1 MNNRWVRIALGV
13 AISCGFLFLAVR
25 NVEWSETLEALKA
38 AHYLYIPPL
47 MAVSIWTLYA
57 RAQRWRVLLRP
68 LGVPPMKHLVSGTNI
83 GFMCNMILPARA
95 GEVIRPLIVSR
106 RENLPLGGILATI
119 LLERIFDMFMVL
131 LMFGG
136 AMVFV
141 PVSETARSWGMAL
154 MLLAAAVAVVI
165 ILLRWQEE
173 LALGVVRH
181 VTGLLPAKVGEP
193 LLGFVAGFVK
203 ALEILSSPRDFVLAF
218 AWSAWVWAVIAL
230 TNAIGLMAFDLP
242 LRSTV
247 IMTAIVAL
255 AVAAPGAP
263 GFIGQFQAGCV
274 ISLGM
279 FGVSESDAIAF
290 SIVHHVAQ
298 FVASVAAGV
307 YSLWRE
313 GMTLGE
319 LSSKRSAED

>member
-1 MNNRWVRIALGV
+1 MNSRSVRIALGV

-25 NVEWSETLEALKA
+25 NVEWAQTLEALRA
-38 AHYLYIPPL
+38 ANYLYIPPL

-68 LGVPPMKHLVSGTNI
+68 LGVPPMKHLVAATNI

-141 PVSETARSWGMAL
+141 PVSDQARNWGMAL
-154 MLLAAAVAVVI
+154 MVLAGAVALVIVV
-165 ILLRWQEE
+165 LRWQEE

-181 VTGLLPAKVGEP
+181 LTEYLPVKIGEP
-193 LLGFVAGFVK
+193 LRGFVAGFVK
-203 ALEILSSPRDFVLAF
+203 ALEILGSPRDFLLAF
-218 AWSAWVWAVIAL
+218 AWSVWVWFVIAL
-230 TNAIGLMAFDLP
+230 TNAIGLAAFHLP

-298 FVASVAAGV
+298 FVASVGAGV
-307 YSLWRE
+307 YSLWQE
-313 GMTLGE
+313 GLTLGE
-319 LSSKRSAED
+319 LSKKSAED